1 MKYYVDYLTSDG
13 DLNHVWVDAFDKA
26 DAEEKARR
34 EYWDIDQIIDVRKA
48 K

>member
-1 MKYYVDYLTSDG
+1 MKYYIDYLTSDG
-13 DLNHVWVDAFDKA
+13 DLNHISIDATSKDN
-26 DAEEKARR
+26 AEELARQ